1 MLGFCTSQ
9 ALECTNFLQEN
20 SEAPPWWR
28 AQGLGQTLLLSTNI
42 QTRLHYFC
50 CFCSSL
56 HKNNQ
61 WWFPPEFSA
70 LPSWLISRFY
80 SLKPCPFC
88 WVKLGTFAQ
97 FLCSHIDVAAFPWQ
111 VKQFTNTCKQVC
123 CKRRTRIFWWSKEKK
138 KINAKNSDS
147 FTGRLTLN
155 ELYLL
160 INQRTRKL
168 KGLKMTYLKTN
179 YFMLSISV

>member
-1 MLGFCTSQ
+1 MNKLPCCLGSHGEVTHRILLGCLQMLGFCTSQ

-20 SEAPPWWR
+20 SAAPPWWR

-138 KINAKNSDS
+138 KKSMPKIVIPSQAD
-147 FTGRLTLN
+147 
-155 ELYLL
+155 
-160 INQRTRKL
+160 
-168 KGLKMTYLKTN
+168 
-179 YFMLSISV
+179 